1 MKFGIT
7 KFEQMAAVGHLVQ
20 LPSPN
25 PEYGRKR
32 LRAWDELGVAD
43 LADEWA
49 AAASGTGP
57 APQAAGWTDRKTLHL
72 VDLSPDIVDHLIS
85 QFGVQVAGIWADTLL
100 RLRERL
106 EQLRDKKYKLP
117 DELRQ
122 APRAVAG

>member
-7 KFEQMAAVGHLVQ
+7 KYEQMAMVGHLVQ

-32 LRAWDELGVAD
+32 LRTWDEMGVAD
-43 LADEWA
+43 LADVWASA
-49 AAASGTGP
+49 AAGAGPGPLASEWLDKKIT
-57 APQAAGWTDRKTLHL
+57 HL
-72 VDLSPDIVDHLIS
+72 VDLSPDIVEHLIS
-85 QFGVQVAGIWADTLL
+85 QLGVQVAGIWADTLL

-117 DELRQ
+117 PELRQ
-122 APRAVAG
+122 VEVVK